1 MSRYDYQFRAS
12 RYTKGLTYLK
22 NRAVT
27 NQKHKI
33 NAQNPKEHKHKV
45 NHQTTKRK
53 RKKKNQLENK
63 V

>member
-1 MSRYDYQFRAS
+1 MWGRTVRKFTFFFFLRICFSRYDYQFKAS

-33 NAQNPKEHKHKV
+33 NAQNPKR
-45 NHQTTKRK
+45 T
-53 RKKKNQLENK
+53 
-63 V
+63 